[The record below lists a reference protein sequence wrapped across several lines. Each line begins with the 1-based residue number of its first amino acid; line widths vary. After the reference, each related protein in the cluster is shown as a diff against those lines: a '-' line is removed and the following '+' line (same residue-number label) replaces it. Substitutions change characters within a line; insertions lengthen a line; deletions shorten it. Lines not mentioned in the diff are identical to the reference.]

1 MSRTL
6 VASLASPSGHYTA
19 KVYRNAKATTFKTVA
34 FVDGVPHRYADMVNF
49 SEAEALEET
58 HLSLRLCDEMTAG
71 LASRPAA
78 Q

>member
-19 KVYRNAKATTFKTVA
+19 KIYRNAKATTFKTVG
-34 FVDGVPHRYADMVNF
+34 FVKGLPHRYADMVTL

-58 HLSLRLCDEMTAG
+58 RLSLRLCDELDAG
-71 LASRPAA
+71 LAARSAV